1 MEGVRSFLE
10 SSSIHGL
17 VYISTTKRLLK
28 IFWTIVVIAGFTVAG
43 IMIYQSVQDWK
54 DNPVT
59 TTVETVSIKEIT
71 FPKVT
76 VCPPKNT
83 FTDLN
88 YDLMRT
94 ENMTLDNETRYDL
107 SNYARELIYDDLFD
121 NMLKN
126 SSILNDNDRY
136 LNWYLV
142 FKYV

>member
-76 VCPPKNT
+76 VCP
-83 FTDLN
+83 
-88 YDLMRT
+88 R
-94 ENMTLDNETRYDL
+94 
-107 SNYARELIYDDLFD
+107 
-121 NMLKN
+121 
-126 SSILNDNDRY
+126 
-136 LNWYLV
+136 
-142 FKYV
+142 